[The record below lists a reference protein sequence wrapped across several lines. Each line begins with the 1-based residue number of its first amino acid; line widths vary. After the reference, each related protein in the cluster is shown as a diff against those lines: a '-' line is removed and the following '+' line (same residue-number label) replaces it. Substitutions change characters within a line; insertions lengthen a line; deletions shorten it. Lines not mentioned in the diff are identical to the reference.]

1 MKSFIFLLF
10 IILIANLNIIYTQTR
25 QAAQL
30 KMNYLG
36 NTIYLDTHQDF
47 KQNNFVLGWHWANG
61 KYTTGALDMNY
72 IHTEIQESAG
82 NPNYNNYNIVNQ
94 CYKPNYFADS
104 SRMIMRSTWI
114 GGNWGGWNPE
124 DARALHYIPTLQEN
138 DIKDTI
144 VDVTNGFLGFKYIN
158 PTATITGR
166 SLYLDSAYTGNG
178 IILSDNVLAS
188 RYFF

>member
-1 MKSFIFLLF
+1 MKRLIIFLLLSAISIF
-10 IILIANLNIIYTQTR
+10 GQRLPEQKYI
-25 QAAQL
+25 
-30 KMNYLG
+30 NYKGTSIHLQDSPDFQYPK
-36 NTIYLDTHQDF
+36 NTF
-47 KQNNFVLGWHWANG
+47 ALGWHWANG

-82 NPNYNNYNIVNQ
+82 DPNYNNYNIVNQ

-124 DARALHYIPTLQEN
+124 DARALHYIPTLQED

-178 IILSDNVLAS
+178 IILSDNVLAN
-188 RYFF
+188 RCFF